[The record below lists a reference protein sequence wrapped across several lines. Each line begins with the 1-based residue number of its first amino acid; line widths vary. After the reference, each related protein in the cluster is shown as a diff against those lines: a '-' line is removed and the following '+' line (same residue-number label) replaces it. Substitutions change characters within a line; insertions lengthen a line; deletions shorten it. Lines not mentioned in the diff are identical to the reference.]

1 MIQRLLAIYVVFY
14 FRSTI
19 LQEMNLDMDTLKSFT
34 LNAVDLQFT
43 KGAASFLVVL
53 HKCNLLSVLS
63 ASSTSSVGETKSFMR
78 SMSSFV
84 GWKLFSQKDATD
96 KFITRLKEVVDIRVD
111 DNGTNTDTEAERR
124 QPVLDS

>member
-1 MIQRLLAIYVVFY
+1 MD
-14 FRSTI
+14 
-19 LQEMNLDMDTLKSFT
+19 LDIDTLKSFT
-34 LNAVDLQFT
+34 LNAVNLQFS
-43 KGAASFLVVL
+43 KGAALFLVVL

-63 ASSTSSVGETKSFMR
+63 VSSTSSVGKAKSFMS

-84 GWKLFSQKDATD
+84 GWKLFSREDAAD

-111 DNGTNTDTEAERR
+111 DNGTNADTEAERR